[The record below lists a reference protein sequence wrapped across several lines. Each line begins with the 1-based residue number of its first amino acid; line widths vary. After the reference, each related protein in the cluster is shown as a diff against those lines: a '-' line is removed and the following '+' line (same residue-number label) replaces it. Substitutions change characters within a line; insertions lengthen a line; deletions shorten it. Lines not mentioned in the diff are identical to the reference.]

1 MSIDGAGHGNI
12 PIKIGAK
19 PIVNEVGPYVYREV
33 RIKEDILEVDRDKI
47 KYGLYMEYHFDK
59 DQTEASGCKNCDKD
73 DDIVVLNG
81 ALMAATGLLG
91 GIPVDKTLA

>member
-1 MSIDGAGHGNI
+1 
-12 PIKIGAK
+12 
-19 PIVNEVGPYVYREV
+19 
-33 RIKEDILEVDRDKI
+33 
-47 KYGLYMEYHFDK
+47 MEYHFDK